1 MTGRVNTPRRYDSPL
16 RRQQAAATRLAILQA
31 ADGLFTERGYPA
43 TSMEAIAAAA
53 GVSLKTVY
61 LAFTTKSGLLRALWD
76 LLLKGD
82 QDTVAV
88 ADRTWYRDLL
98 AEPDPHRQ
106 LLLTARNSRI
116 VKERIG
122 GILRVIRSA
131 APADPDAA
139 TLWQLINT
147 DFRANQQAIVES
159 LAAKHALRPEL
170 TITRATDLLWTL
182 NHPDV
187 WLLLVAERGWTP
199 DQWQTWLADTA
210 CWQLLRPG
218 DDHHRP
224 ARRGGPRS
232 APPTTSR

>member
-1 MTGRVNTPRRYDSPL
+1 MTGRVNPPRRYDSPL
-16 RRQQAAATRLAILQA
+16 RRQQAAATRQAILEA

-82 QDTVAV
+82 QDTVGV
-88 ADRTWYRDLL
+88 ADRAWYRDVL
-98 AEPDPHRQ
+98 AEPDPHKQ
-106 LLLTARNSRI
+106 LRLTARNSRI

-122 GILRVIRSA
+122 GILSVIRSA
-131 APADPDAA
+131 APADPDAS

-147 DFRANQQAIVES
+147 DFHTNQQAIVER
-159 LAAKHALRPEL
+159 LAAKRALRPEL

-187 WLLLVAERGWTP
+187 WLLLVGERGWTP
-199 DQWQTWLADTA
+199 AQWETWFADSA
-210 CWQLLRPG
+210 CWQLLRPPG
-218 DDHHRP
+218 KRHHS
-224 ARRGGPRS
+224 AR
-232 APPTTSR
+232 